1 MLNCRDVGS
10 NATEFLSGALPMRVN
25 LMVVWHLLRCGN
37 CRLAV
42 IQVLTMLRALRRRPA
57 KPPTEE
63 QIQAWLKALDHSHD
77 HDHPDHTHH

>member
-10 NATEFLSGALPMRVN
+10 NATEFLSGALPLRVN

-42 IQVLTMLRALRRRPA
+42 IQVLMLLRALRKRPA
-57 KPPTEE
+57 KPPTEA
-63 QIQAWLKALDHSHD
+63 QIQAWLDALNCPHD
-77 HDHPDHTHH
+77 HDHDHSHPH